1 MTELNQE
8 NVEVVLAALRD
19 KLPDI
24 ATSLNQCFDTSVRL
38 ELAESGS
45 AAELDATVA
54 GVPGVIVS
62 LNVGPT
68 VMLCAVASSLPLPEW
83 YTEPNASQKACLDT
97 LALEWSLNCLTD
109 DLAPEKYACRAV
121 PNLFE
126 AIQSCGPSDSGV
138 CQPILAASGDAAAAP
153 QLWFVWPVSR
163 EPADPAP
170 PPAAAPQHASPPP
183 ASAPTARAPGK
194 GPAAARGKPA
204 APTAS
209 RTTASRVHLE
219 RLLNLPVQVIVKL
232 AEKKVELG
240 QLSGM
245 GPGAIVTF
253 DKSCED
259 LLELYVNN
267 QLFCRG
273 EAVKIGEKFGIKVTE
288 VGAAE
293 ERASAVLHSHGR

>member
-170 PPAAAPQHASPPP
+170 PPAAA
-183 ASAPTARAPGK
+183 
-194 GPAAARGKPA
+194 
-204 APTAS
+204 